1 MKPIRLLA
9 AGLFCATLGACAGT
23 STLARRSSGTDI
35 DQGKVVAVN
44 DWALHRRAEVIW
56 IHYPRLA
63 QEGRD

>member
-9 AGLFCATLGACAGT
+9 TGLLCATLCACAGT
-23 STLARRSSGTDI
+23 NTLARRSGTDI